1 MSRKGCG
8 FESHLRHLKPK
19 IIVLIGPTSSGK
31 SALAV
36 ELARRF
42 GGEVISADSR
52 QVYRG
57 LDIGTG
63 KGTKREMKGVRHHL
77 LDVASPKK
85 IFTAH
90 DFVVC
95 GRRVIADIARRG
107 KLPIIA
113 GGTGFYIDALVG
125 RVAFPNV
132 AANSKL
138 RARLEKK
145 TAKELFAVLKK
156 SDPRRAKTI
165 EPHNKRRLIR
175 ALEIAVSLGRSPMIE
190 IRSQSFDVLWIGTTL
205 SQKELDGKIRARLAA
220 RLRRGMAAE
229 ARRLHTAGLSYKR
242 METLGLEYRA
252 LARFLQ
258 GKLTREEMIEK
269 LNRDI
274 RRYAKRQ
281 MTYWKRNEEIRWFR
295 STQKREIIKIVR
307 DWM

>member
-63 KGTKREMKGVRHHL
+63 KVTKREMKGVRHHL

>member
-1 MSRKGCG
+1 
-8 FESHLRHLKPK
+8 LKPK

-63 KGTKREMKGVRHHL
+63 KVTKREMKGVRHHL